1 MATLGSLTD
10 QLKKNNAENVIGHE
24 RTQLGLDTLNK
35 SFAGFFT
42 YIKKDNLDKLEDRR
56 ERKQAKEV
64 GAVGQSFKKGYDKG
78 LPFALGLPANLG
90 MILASLAAAG
100 SALAGLRGWEAKA
113 LANIDKL
120 GKGLRALIPE
130 SIPKAIEQRFINLR
144 ASILRSFGLNPDLG
158 KTDPETGKRSL
169 KTPVRTQ
176 ILEQFD
182 KLKGRIFRA
191 FGLGVD
197 GKLITVSGP
206 DGKAKVPTVGRITK
220 SIEKLLTPVTKI
232 ARGIDDYILGPG
244 AALFKFLG
252 KFGLVAAAGAAG
264 KATGAI
270 AGFAKLAGKI
280 LWPIGVIFAL
290 FDGVKAYQEKEG
302 STFEKIL
309 AGAFGFIG
317 DFIGAP
323 LDLLKGAVSWLLRN
337 ALGVEVD
344 EDGKVKPG
352 QGLSGK
358 VIEIINGFSFEKMI
372 KAIPEFFEMI
382 FEKITEFF
390 NDPIGVGMSVVSNL
404 YETIK
409 KAFLSVIKGIVA
421 YIPGGKKL
429 FPELYAQDIAEA
441 NVESAQDR
449 VARET
454 RQYDS
459 AVARAELQSNRV
471 ADLAAQ
477 IAELE
482 KTGDFTPAN
491 ILGGLSKDAKEL
503 RRLRGL
509 LRGAQNMYKNSASDI
524 ETERAELA
532 AAQAKLETA
541 RLELQ
546 NVINQTSVSTA
557 SQPIVVSPGQAWNPT
572 DIMVQ
577 GAR

>member
-64 GAVGQSFKKGYDKG
+64 GAVGQSFNKGYDKG

-100 SALAGLRGWEAKA
+100 SALAGLRGWETKA

-176 ILEQFD
+176 ILEQFE

-197 GKLITVSGP
+197 GKLITVQGA
-206 DGKAKVPTVGRITK
+206 DGKFKVPTIGRITK
-220 SIEKLLTPVTKI
+220 SIETLLTPVTKL

-358 VIEIINGFSFEKMI
+358 VIEIINSFSFEKMI
-372 KAIPEFFEMI
+372 KAIPEFFEMV
-382 FEKITEFF
+382 FEKITAFF
-390 NDPIGVGMSVVSNL
+390 DDPIGVGMSVVSNL

-441 NVESAQDR
+441 NLESAQDR

-454 RQYDS
+454 RQYDA
-459 AVARAELQSNRV
+459 AVARADLQSNRV
-471 ADLAAQ
+471 TDLAAQ

-491 ILGGLSKDAKEL
+491 ILGGLSEDAKEL

-509 LRGAQNMYKNSASDI
+509 LKGAQNMYKRSASDI

-532 AAQAKLETA
+532 AAQAQVEAA
-541 RLELQ
+541 RLQLQ
-546 NVINQTSVSTA
+546 NVVNQTSVSTA